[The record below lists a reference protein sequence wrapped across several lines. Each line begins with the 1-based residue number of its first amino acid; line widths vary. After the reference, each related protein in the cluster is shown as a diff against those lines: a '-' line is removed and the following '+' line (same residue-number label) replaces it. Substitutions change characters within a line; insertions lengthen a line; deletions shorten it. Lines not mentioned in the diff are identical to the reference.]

1 MGSDL
6 FLVSGVI
13 LAALA
18 LPALLNAYSEGR
30 APRGAALLIVAAGG
44 CIVYAVMT
52 TPTGYTLRDVPHA
65 FARVFAM
72 FLN

>member
-1 MGSDL
+1 MGSDF
-6 FLVSGVI
+6 FLVGGIV

-18 LPALLNAYSEGR
+18 VPALLSAYSEGR
-30 APRGAALLIVAAGG
+30 APRSAALLFIAAGI

-52 TPTGYTLRDVPHA
+52 TPGGYGVQDVPHA
-65 FARVFAM
+65 FARVFAR